1 MNIAV
6 ELQTIIDA
14 ERITTSP
21 SILAMHGRD
30 ESYHHAHAPDV
41 VVFPTTTDEVS
52 KVLQFANQHHIPV
65 TPFGLGSSL
74 EGNAIPYHGGISI
87 SFQQMNKIL
96 ELRPEDFLVRVQ
108 PGVTRS
114 QLNKELKRYGLF
126 FPVDPGADATLGGMA
141 STNASGTTTV
151 RYGGMRAQVRQLEV
165 VLADG
170 RVIRPGSLAAKSSA
184 GYFLPALFVG
194 SEGTLG
200 IFTELTLQV
209 HGIPEQTLAARVSFP
224 TMEQA
229 IQAVVSILTAGIPIA
244 RVEFVDQPSMKQ
256 VNAYSGTNYPEYPTL
271 FLEFHGNEA
280 GLETDAAFTQ
290 ELVAE
295 HGSLEFLVETDSKA
309 RAQLWEAR
317 HNIAYAYIHGFP
329 GKKLMTTDVC
339 LPISELA
346 GAVAHTRQVMD
357 EAGLDGGILGHV
369 GDGNYHVALMIDIDH
384 EAELTKAH
392 QLNEQ
397 IVRYALERGGTCTGE
412 HGVGIGKRKYL
423 AQEHGSALD
432 VMKAIKKTLDPHGIL
447 NPGKIFL
454 D

>member
-1 MNIAV
+1 MNIAI

>member
-1 MNIAV
+1 M
-6 ELQTIIDA
+6 
-14 ERITTSP
+14 
-21 SILAMHGRD
+21 
-30 ESYHHAHAPDV
+30 
-41 VVFPTTTDEVS
+41 
-52 KVLQFANQHHIPV
+52 
-65 TPFGLGSSL
+65 
-74 EGNAIPYHGGISI
+74 
-87 SFQQMNKIL
+87 
-96 ELRPEDFLVRVQ
+96 
-108 PGVTRS
+108 
-114 QLNKELKRYGLF
+114 
-126 FPVDPGADATLGGMA
+126 
-141 STNASGTTTV
+141 
-151 RYGGMRAQVRQLEV
+151 
-165 VLADG
+165 
-170 RVIRPGSLAAKSSA
+170 
-184 GYFLPALFVG
+184 
-194 SEGTLG
+194 G